1 MEKKKGLSLQTILTI
16 AGIALIYVLA
26 FLLDRIPGVPIMLTT
41 VLRKGAI
48 YSLVAVSMNLLNG
61 FTGLFSLGQAGFML
75 VGAYAFAAINISSGI
90 RSTVYQYYDPLLKFS
105 LTETLQNALGNT
117 AGTVLGVF
125 VSLLLAGLLAAVYVV
140 YLLVRLTAAGE
151 PLRAYIHEQTILK
164 LPGSCTLA
172 AVLAGI
178 TAAAQLVQLAVSRQ
192 NLPARILFILLQAAA
207 AGAFAMGNHQF
218 KALKY
223 EKQE

>member
-1 MEKKKGLSLQTILTI
+1 MADRKKKR
-16 AGIALIYVLA
+16 AY
-26 FLLDRIPGVPIMLTT
+26 LDDFE
-41 VLRKGAI
+41 KD
-48 YSLVAVSMNLLNG
+48 LNG
-61 FTGLFSLGQAGFML
+61 
-75 VGAYAFAAINISSGI
+75 N
-90 RSTVYQYYDPLLKFS
+90 YQYRGAHYHYK
-105 LTETLQNALGNT
+105 
-117 AGTVLGVF
+117 GTKSRGRA
-125 VSLLLAGLLAAVYVV
+125 LAGLWVLCGGGAALVVAAGPGARRDRLCAVLAAAALHGGPAGGGVC
-140 YLLVRLTAAGE
+140 RLPAGAADRRGE
-151 PLRAYIHEQTILK
+151 PLRAYIHEQTVLK

-207 AGAFAMGNHQF
+207 AGAFAMENHQF